1 MAFSWDSSHCFFYG
15 FILDV
20 SLTGTIL
27 IILKQSINGIFNAL
41 IATLIYS
48 YSIYLPS
55 KFFHINKKNHNLFF
69 RQNLFNLLVSFVL
82 IPTLIISVINSY
94 NSINEIESIIISD
107 LKTTAN
113 QWRDNLIYWQNIHVR
128 AVSNLANNSSVFND
142 LNLLS
147 EKLNNTRA
155 IIDDIG
161 LLYVS
166 DRNGNIVASSP
177 IKNQYGKPLIGTNIA
192 NTEEFIKAQKQ
203 ANFHFTNIHYDFVF
217 LNNHVSLVYPF
228 TNQDNQ
234 FQGII
239 YSSIT
244 NKDIAEIFMNKES
257 ISEILIL
264 DENKKNNCQ

>member
-1 MAFSWDSSHCFFYG
+1 M
-15 FILDV
+15 
-20 SLTGTIL
+20 
-27 IILKQSINGIFNAL
+27 
-41 IATLIYS
+41 
-48 YSIYLPS
+48 
-55 KFFHINKKNHNLFF
+55 
-69 RQNLFNLLVSFVL
+69 
-82 IPTLIISVINSY
+82 
-94 NSINEIESIIISD
+94 
-107 LKTTAN
+107 
-113 QWRDNLIYWQNIHVR
+113 IYWQNIHVR

-264 DENKKNNCQ
+264 DENKKK

>member
-1 MAFSWDSSHCFFYG
+1 MVFGRELLQVLLVVLKPIFLWGHPYAIVIFTIEAIFVNYFYHRRYNRNLVLINILYWLFLGIPLIAFFYG

-177 IKNQYGKPLIGTNIA
+177 IKKSIRKT
-192 NTEEFIKAQKQ
+192 
-203 ANFHFTNIHYDFVF
+203 
-217 LNNHVSLVYPF
+217 LNW
-228 TNQDNQ
+228 
-234 FQGII
+234 
-239 YSSIT
+239 
-244 NKDIAEIFMNKES
+244 NKHS
-257 ISEILIL
+257 
-264 DENKKNNCQ
+264 